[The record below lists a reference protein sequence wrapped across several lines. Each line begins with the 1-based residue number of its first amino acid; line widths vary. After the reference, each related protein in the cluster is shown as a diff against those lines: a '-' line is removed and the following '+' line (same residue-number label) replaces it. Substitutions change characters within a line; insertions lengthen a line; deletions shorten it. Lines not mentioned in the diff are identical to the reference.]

1 VERYA
6 LEPINFLYPLWMW
19 APLMAM
25 TYLDGVALQSLR
37 AFAPLLE
44 DDPQSHPRLEYEFTH
59 MPARPVLIS
68 ALIWALI
75 YAGLMLI
82 SFEPFLE
89 LYRLGPAAMWLS
101 AITGLIT
108 FPIGGVLYYHT
119 LRQLRLVSKT
129 LGRVKQFNLFR
140 LEPVYAFSRLTSHTG
155 LIWLALLTLTQVF
168 FPLRLLTGWTLAI
181 YVVQAVLVLAAFVLP
196 LWNVHQR
203 LVAEKR
209 RRLAEV
215 DQRLD
220 SKLQRMHR
228 SLDADHL
235 EEMEVIRHALQGL
248 ADEREILGKI
258 PTWPWRTG
266 TITGFAS
273 AMLLPVLLLLIQI
286 ILERLLVP

>member
-1 VERYA
+1 MGVERRRAPEIGFRASPVDRVMDAIERLAVPSWLVYLAGFILEVAIFHLISWQDGWVERYA

-155 LIWLALLTLTQVF
+155 LIWLALLTLTQV
-168 FPLRLLTGWTLAI
+168 
-181 YVVQAVLVLAAFVLP
+181 
-196 LWNVHQR
+196 
-203 LVAEKR
+203 
-209 RRLAEV
+209 
-215 DQRLD
+215 
-220 SKLQRMHR
+220 
-228 SLDADHL
+228 
-235 EEMEVIRHALQGL
+235 
-248 ADEREILGKI
+248 
-258 PTWPWRTG
+258 
-266 TITGFAS
+266 
-273 AMLLPVLLLLIQI
+273 
-286 ILERLLVP
+286 